1 MQKLHRR
8 VEALEK
14 LWRAKLDVRQEI
26 AKYALPGW
34 ANQLEPLISA
44 YGAARV
50 GRPLTEPEEKAF
62 AQYTKN
68 MEGHCRFARI
78 NPIRCD
84 HASDIDPHA
93 IRKAMRDVVISRIP
107 LEQLQLAESGSRAAQ
122 IGREPNEQESAATAA
137 WDSEWKRVRQL
148 AGVVP

>member
-34 ANQLEPLISA
+34 ENQLEPLISA
-44 YGAARV
+44 YGAARL
-50 GRPLTEPEEKAF
+50 GRALTEPEAKAF
-62 AQYTKN
+62 ADYTKN

-93 IRKAMRDVVISRIP
+93 IQKAMLTIVTSRMP
-107 LEQLQLAESGSRAAQ
+107 LEQLKL
-122 IGREPNEQESAATAA
+122 
-137 WDSEWKRVRQL
+137 
-148 AGVVP
+148 

>member
-1 MQKLHRR
+1 MRKLHRR

-14 LWRAKLDVRQEI
+14 LWRAKLDVRQGI
-26 AKYALPGW
+26 AKNAVGFW
-34 ANQLEPLISA
+34 SKENEQLISA

-50 GRPLTEPEEKAF
+50 GRPLTEPEAMAF
-62 AQYTKN
+62 EDYTKN
-68 MEGHCRFARI
+68 MEGQYRFAGI

-93 IRKAMRDVVISRIP
+93 IRKAMLNVVTSRIP
-107 LEQLQLAESGSRAAQ
+107 LEQLKLVESGSRAAQ
-122 IGREPNEQESAATAA
+122 IGREPNEQESAAIAA
-137 WDSEWKRVRQL
+137 WDSEWNRLLEL